1 MENINIVVEYLK
13 KIKWETVYDSFKPEF
28 KRMWVTLNNPLRDL
42 HARYNKL
49 VKLRIVA
56 NNIEAK

>member
-1 MENINIVVEYLK
+1 MVVGYSR
-13 KIKWETVYDSFKPEF
+13 KIKWETVYDSLKPKL

-49 VKLRIVA
+49 AKLRTVA
-56 NNIEAK
+56 DDIKAK